1 MLECDGL
8 KLGGC
13 VGRLCVVLNTELK
26 KGLKRGVEMKE
37 VQVSS
42 DIVPLGELKSSASR
56 LLRQL
61 KETHRPLVITQNGR
75 PAAVMLRP
83 EDFDALVER
92 QRFVESV
99 ERGLRDVEEG
109 RTYTEEEVEAR
120 LMADFGELEG

>member
-1 MLECDGL
+1 MSRSEFGSE
-8 KLGGC
+8 KRAEKRC
-13 VGRLCVVLNTELK
+13 V
-26 KGLKRGVEMKE
+26 MKE

-61 KETHRPLVITQNGR
+61 KETHRPLVITQNGK

-92 QRFVESV
+92 QRFVDSV
-99 ERGLRDVEEG
+99 ERGLRDVAEG

-120 LMADFGELEG
+120 LLEEFGEL

>member
-1 MLECDGL
+1 
-8 KLGGC
+8 
-13 VGRLCVVLNTELK
+13 VVLNTEPK
-26 KGLKRGVEMKE
+26 KDLKRGVEMKE
-37 VQVSS
+37 VHVSS

-120 LMADFGELEG
+120 LFSSLRADAEE

>member
-1 MLECDGL
+1 VSGSEFGAE
-8 KLGGC
+8 KRAEKRC
-13 VGRLCVVLNTELK
+13 V
-26 KGLKRGVEMKE
+26 MKE

-61 KETHRPLVITQNGR
+61 KETHRPLVITQNGK

-92 QRFVESV
+92 QRFVDSV
-99 ERGLRDVEEG
+99 ERGLRDVAEG

-120 LMADFGELEG
+120 LLEEFGEL